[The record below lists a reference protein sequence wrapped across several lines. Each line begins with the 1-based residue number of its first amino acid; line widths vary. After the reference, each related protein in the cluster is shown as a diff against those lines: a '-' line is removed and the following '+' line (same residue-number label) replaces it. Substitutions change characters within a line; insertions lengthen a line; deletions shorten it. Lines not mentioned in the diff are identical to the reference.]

1 MHQHGSSLQNSE
13 KVRLYVFSLRLNEQC
28 QSLPCGLPAAAC
40 PLKYAF
46 SSNIWRR
53 VSPYVSSSIHDP
65 AKLRRDAPSSRLV
78 TLSRQVFTNELR
90 MMLFRGS
97 RLVSSESRATRT
109 LPVV

>member
-1 MHQHGSSLQNSE
+1 MYQHGSSLQNSE
-13 KVRLYVFSLRLNEQC
+13 KVQLYVFSLRLNEQC

-53 VSPYVSSSIHDP
+53 VSRYVSSSIHDP

-78 TLSRQVFTNELR
+78 TLSRLCEVIGNSFTLGFPKAA
-90 MMLFRGS
+90 L
-97 RLVSSESRATRT
+97 ATI
-109 LPVV
+109 